1 MSQLKEQLQADVK
14 EAMKNKEAFKRDTLR
29 LIMSMLKQIEVD
41 ERKELSDEDIIK
53 IMQKAV
59 KQRQDAIQQ
68 YKAGHRDDL
77 AEKEQQEIDI
87 IESYLPAQMDD
98 DALEAALKT
107 VIAEV
112 GAESMKDIGKVMGSA
127 SKKLSGQADG
137 KRINEMAKKLLG

>member
-98 DALEAALKT
+98 DALDAALKT

>member
-1 MSQLKEQLQADVK
+1 MSQLRDTLSADVK

-29 LIMSMLKQIEVD
+29 LVMSALKQIEVD
-41 ERKELSDEDIIK
+41 ERKELSDDDIIK
-53 IMQKAV
+53 IMQKMV

-77 AEKEQQEIDI
+77 ADKEQQEIDI

-98 DALEAALKT
+98 AALEAALKE
-107 VIAEV
+107 IISEA
-112 GAESMKDIGKVMGSA
+112 GAESMKDIGKVMGVA

-137 KRINEMAKKLLG
+137 KRINEMAKKLLS